1 MEWQLVTG
9 AHWGL
14 KQHGDDC
21 LEDIGAMHKMDWVSL
36 SMLVLFWMCSVSI
49 LRIQGLSQP
58 ASCNVMQR
66 ACSRTFRDAVA
77 ERLACW
83 ALRQEV
89 KVWPG
94 WVILSCCWEESLLS
108 WCSFPPE
115 HKRVQVNCQWN
126 LRGRGG
132 GVYLRLGWTCI
143 QGGKQYSDLLHGMK
157 FHDLTCLGRYLAALR
172 ERDFKL

>member
-14 KQHGDDC
+14 KHHGDDC

-49 LRIQGLSQP
+49 LRIRGLSQP

-94 WVILSCCWEESLLS
+94 WVILSCYWEESLLS
-108 WCSFPPE
+108 WCSFPLE
-115 HKRVQVNCQWN
+115 HKRVQVNCQRN

-132 GVYLRLGWTCI
+132 GFTCAWDGLASK
-143 QGGKQYSDLLHGMK
+143 GGSNTLIHFMVWS
-157 FHDLTCLGRYLAALR
+157 FMT
-172 ERDFKL
+172 